1 MVIILGKRGVALALA
16 LFFML
21 SGCGVDNST
30 DPVVEPSPVGV
41 SPETGAEGGESPSEG
56 EAPQDEGSD
65 DSAADEAPPAEDE
78 PEPSEPT
85 EFSQTTM
92 INNIGENVI
101 SSNYVAMAE
110 TATSFASATGP
121 LVAYCDA
128 IGASGEEAALA
139 EARSGWQDL
148 MSAVQV
154 IEMHPIGPVA
164 ENEGFLRHRIHSYA
178 SGPLSPCG
186 IDQTAA
192 SVDDPEFEITNRSL
206 NQRGVG
212 AIEYLLYEETLEHRC
227 SAGNPVTEGW
237 NDLGE
242 TERKTD
248 RCLAAQLIA
257 EDVAGA
263 AVLARDRWSEYLSEF
278 GAESNIG
285 ASTQLMTDA
294 FFVLDKLV
302 KDQKLGLPL
311 GINPTCRLIT
321 CPDSIESKYSFNSLI
336 NVRDNLLS
344 FKRLFSGADGQGF
357 DDFIRSEG
365 FPEVSERMLI
375 NVDNAISV
383 ANSLTGTLVEES
395 ARITSSA
402 EETACSNAFAS
413 PDSANSDYGACRL
426 NGAVKRVTDDLK
438 IDFVTITGTNIP
450 EGAQSDND

>member
-1 MVIILGKRGVALALA
+1 MVIFLGKRGVFLALA

-30 DPVVEPSPVGV
+30 DPAVEPAPVET
-41 SPETGAEGGESPSEG
+41 SPETDASDEGGASDDPES
-56 EAPQDEGSD
+56 EGSD
-65 DSAADEAPPAEDE
+65 DSSSEEPLPAD
-78 PEPSEPT
+78 EPSEPSDFT
-85 EFSQTTM
+85 QTSM

-101 SSNYVAMAE
+101 GPNYV
-110 TATSFASATGP
+110 
-121 LVAYCDA
+121 
-128 IGASGEEAALA
+128 ALA
-139 EARSGWQDL
+139 EAASNFASPSGALAAYCSAIGGGGEAAALSEARSEWRAV
-148 MSAVQV
+148 MSAVQAV
-154 IEMHPIGPVA
+154 EMHPIGPAA
-164 ENEGFLRHRIHSYA
+164 ENEGFLRHRVNSYA

-186 IDQTAA
+186 IDQSAA
-192 SVDDPEFEITNRSL
+192 SVDDPGFEITNRSL

-212 AIEYLLYEETLEHRC
+212 AIEYLLYEETLQHRC

-242 TERKTD
+242 TDRKSD

-263 AVLARDRWSEYLSEF
+263 ATLTRDRWSEYLSEF

-321 CPDSIESKYSFNSLI
+321 CPDSIESEYSFNSLV
-336 NVRDNLLS
+336 NVRDNLVA

-365 FPEVSERMLI
+365 FPEVSERMLT
-375 NVDNAISV
+375 NVDNAISI

-413 PDSANSDYGACRL
+413 PDSASSDYGACRL
-426 NGAVKRVTDDLK
+426 TGAVKRVTDDLK

>member
-16 LFFML
+16 VFFML

-30 DPVVEPSPVGV
+30 DPVVESSPVEA
-41 SPETGAEGGESPSEG
+41 SPEPVAGDDENPAEG
-56 EAPQDEGSD
+56 EAPQDGGSD
-65 DSAADEAPPAEDE
+65 DGSADDAPPSAEQ
-78 PEPSEPT
+78 PEPS

-92 INNIGENVI
+92 INDIAENVI
-101 SSNYVAMAE
+101 ALNYV
-110 TATSFASATGP
+110 
-121 LVAYCDA
+121 
-128 IGASGEEAALA
+128 ALA
-139 EARSGWQDL
+139 EAATNFASTSGPLATYCNTIGVGGEAAALADARAGWQNL
-148 MSAVQV
+148 MSAVQAT
-154 IEMHPIGPVA
+154 EMHPIGPVA

-192 SVDDPEFEITNRSL
+192 SVDDPGFEITNRSL

-242 TERKTD
+242 TDRKID

-263 AVLARDRWSEYLSEF
+263 ATLARDRWSEYLSEF
-278 GAESNIG
+278 GSESNIG

-311 GINPTCRLIT
+311 GITAACRFTT
-321 CPDSIESKYSFNSLI
+321 CPGSIESQYSGRSLV
-336 NVRDNLLS
+336 NVTDNIVA
-344 FKRLFSGADGQGF
+344 FKTLFSGGDGLGF
-357 DDFIRSEG
+357 DDFIAAEG
-365 FPEVSERMLI
+365 FPEVSERILR
-375 NVDNAISV
+375 NVDNAISIS
-383 ANSLTGTLVEES
+383 NSLAGSLVEES

-426 NGAVKRVTDDLK
+426 TGAVKRVTDDLK